1 MTTRTPR
8 SPLTIAAGEIN
19 PNARRTVSQQ
29 IADVVRNRIADGKL
43 SNGDPL
49 PSVRELAKSVKCSK
63 NTVSAAYHDLRDSGL
78 LVHGSNQQVWL
89 VRAQPPVRTMAS
101 ERFVDEWARLVAS
114 DGVADPE
121 RTAFCID
128 YNVSW
133 SQYTIESTYEVM
145 PALETHAR
153 LLRVPAGTE
162 VLRRELIEYA
172 GGVPVQMRRSIML
185 ASDVVGTKVADPAAQ
200 PYPGGTLSE
209 LWHLGHRLK
218 YVVQG
223 AITRAPH
230 PREAEKLDLPG
241 SLRALEITRQFVVVD
256 QHKQE
261 RIGEASEQIMPA
273 DGTRVTWITRI

>member
-1 MTTRTPR
+1 
-8 SPLTIAAGEIN
+8 
-19 PNARRTVSQQ
+19 VSQQ
-29 IADVVRNRIADGKL
+29 IADMIRNRIADGKL
-43 SNGDPL
+43 GNGDAL
-49 PSVRELAKSVKCSK
+49 PSVRELAKAVRCSK

-89 VRAQPPVRTMAS
+89 IRAQPPVRNMDS

-114 DGVADPE
+114 GGVADRE

-128 YNVSW
+128 YNVTW
-133 SQYTIESTYEVM
+133 SQYTIASTFEIM

-153 LLRVPAGTE
+153 LLNVPAGTE
-162 VLRRELIEYA
+162 VLRRELTEYA
-172 GGVPVQMRRSIML
+172 AGVPVQMRRSIML
-185 ASDVVGTKVADPAAQ
+185 ASDVVGTDIADPAMQ

-209 LWHLGHRLK
+209 LWSLGHRLK

-223 AITRAPH
+223 ATTRAPT

-241 SLRALEITRQFVVVD
+241 TLRALEITRQFVVVD
-256 QHKQE
+256 QDKRE
-261 RIGEASEQIMPA
+261 RIGEASEQVMPA